1 MGAQQNA
8 KTRRATTRTTLLLIR
23 LTSLAM
29 IEKISKRRLKK
40 EIFIIVKNIVLIQ
53 IGLLLVISDNF
64 LSTMQEN
71 NVLAIRISY

>member
-1 MGAQQNA
+1 MGAQQNT

-40 EIFIIVKNIVLIQ
+40 EIFIIVKNIVLIK
-53 IGLLLVISDNF
+53 IGLLLLISDNF

>member
-71 NVLAIRISY
+71 NVLTIRISY